1 VQNLTLAR
9 NNASVAQVILAQLME
24 IDPRTPI
31 QPAESGEPLLSAS
44 DVSGFVQTAL
54 QQRPEILLEQ
64 ATVQASKHALKA
76 ARTFNAPAL
85 RANLGFDAAGSQF
98 FPQNQIFAVGV
109 QFNPF
114 DGGLTHGLTKQARGD
129 LATAQAQLVSAQIAV
144 ASEVSQAYID
154 VRSAEH
160 RVTAAGTEV
169 INARE
174 GVRIATGRYQAGIG
188 QIQDL
193 LTAQQA
199 LYTALSDQVN
209 AQASLETA
217 RVAFD
222 RAMGLPI
229 ATGR

>member
-1 VQNLTLAR
+1 MGEGAVSKRRPLSRRTAHGIESYHIVAL
-9 NNASVAQVILAQLME
+9 SVP
-24 IDPRTPI
+24 DY
-31 QPAESGEPLLSAS
+31 
-44 DVSGFVQTAL
+44 
-54 QQRPEILLEQ
+54 
-64 ATVQASKHALKA
+64 
-76 ARTFNAPAL
+76 
-85 RANLGFDAAGSQF
+85 
-98 FPQNQIFAVGV
+98 
-109 QFNPF
+109 
-114 DGGLTHGLTKQARGD
+114 
-129 LATAQAQLVSAQIAV
+129 LVSAQIAV